1 MVNPAQSKQAH
12 TNLLTRLDA
21 GLAAGI
27 GVLALA
33 LYVRTL
39 YPGLLPG
46 DSGEFQA
53 LAYLLSD
60 SHPTGYPVY
69 LLLARLAV
77 FLPLQDVAYRVNL
90 FSALMAALS
99 VALVYLAGRVLSGSR
114 WAGLLGAAA
123 LTVSESF
130 WSQAVIA
137 EVYTPAAAFLAGVV
151 LMLALWHENSKPA
164 CLFFAGLLGGLSLGV
179 HLMVALV
186 APAAGVF
193 LLLHRPRWRE
203 LWRPALLGL
212 LAGLTLWL
220 AAFLILDRNQGYA
233 NYFNNS
239 ILPARSAWQFS
250 PTALDSPFER
260 LWFGLSARQFR
271 PFLFA
276 NPPAV
281 MPLQWQ
287 EYRIQVGNELSLP
300 VIALAGLGLAWLL
313 VKKWRMGLFLLLA
326 LAGQLAFTLNYQIW
340 DLYVFL
346 IPGYVLLA
354 LLASAGLGA
363 LMGIF
368 RRLSR
373 PWATVLQP
381 ALLLAALALALQPFA
396 PSRLNWL
403 QSGRVSIDFDSY
415 PGHSD
420 AEAFHQELA
429 SVVKAL
435 PKNSILFTNWGVLY
449 PYLYIAQVEEGRS
462 DLYFIDPLPRDDY
475 LHFSPSTA
483 DLIRQSLPERPI
495 YFERYLDEVVEA
507 GFRLIK
513 VPVGGQIYYQVK
525 N

>member
-1 MVNPAQSKQAH
+1 MV
-12 TNLLTRLDA
+12 
-21 GLAAGI
+21 

-77 FLPLQDVAYRVNL
+77 FLPMQDVAYRVNL

-99 VALVYLAGRVLSGSR
+99 VALVYLTGRVLSGSR

-123 LTVSESF
+123 LAVSGSF

-137 EVYTPAAAFLAGVV
+137 EVYTPAAAFLAG
-151 LMLALWHENSKPA
+151 LTFLLALWHEQPKPA
-164 CLFFAGLLGGLSLGV
+164 YLFTAGLLGGLSLGV
-179 HLMVALV
+179 HLMVALA
-186 APAAGVF
+186 APAAAVF
-193 LLLHRPRWRE
+193 LLSRRPRWRD
-203 LWRPALLGL
+203 LWRPALFGL
-212 LAGLTLWL
+212 LTGLALWL
-220 AAFLILDRNQGYA
+220 AAFLLLDRNQGYA

-239 ILPARSAWQFS
+239 ILPARSAWQFA

-260 LWFGLSARQFR
+260 LWFGLSAKQFQ

-276 NPPAV
+276 SPLTV
-281 MPLQWQ
+281 MPAQWQ
-287 EYRIQVGNELSLP
+287 DYQAQVTKEFSLP
-300 VIALAGLGLAWLL
+300 VIALAGLGAIWLL
-313 VKKWRMGLFLLLA
+313 VTKWRMGIYLLLA

-363 LMGIF
+363 LLAIL
-368 RRLSR
+368 RRPTGSWAVLLR
-373 PWATVLQP
+373 PVLFV
-381 ALLLAALALALQPFA
+381 AALALALQPFA
-396 PSRLNWL
+396 LSRPDWL
-403 QSGRVSIDFDSY
+403 QDGRVSIDFDSY

-420 AEAFHQELA
+420 AEFFHRELA

-435 PKNSILFTNWGVLY
+435 PEGSILFTNWGVLY

-483 DLIRQSLPERPI
+483 DLIRQSLPEHPV
-495 YFERYLDEVVEA
+495 YFERYLDEAVEA
-507 GFRLIK
+507 GFTLVK
-513 VPVGGQIYYQVK
+513 VPVGGQIFYQV
-525 N
+525 NN